1 VATGPLSNLIP
12 HLRQAVLRGEEA
24 ALTDGQ
30 LLEGFLSRRED
41 AALEALVRRHGP
53 MVWGVCRRLLASHH
67 DAEDAFQATFLVLV
81 RKAASIRFREAVAN
95 WLYGVARQTA
105 LKARAMAA
113 KRRAREK
120 QVAVLPEPAAAEPDA
135 WHDLQPLLDQ
145 ELSRLPGK
153 YRLVLLLCDAQ
164 GQTRREAAAQ
174 LGLAEG
180 TVASRLA
187 RARALLAKRLVRR
200 GVVLTGGALA
210 GLLAQRA
217 AAGVPAAVVS
227 ATIRA
232 ASLFAAGQGAAAGG
246 ISAPVAAL
254 LKGVLRAML
263 LNQLKAV
270 TAGLLLLGVAA
281 LACAVLARS
290 PGDDKPGRTEEP
302 AAQPKPAAQPEP
314 AAQLK
319 PAPEARPGP
328 MTVPAGVIAHT
339 YRTNEALADERFTGV
354 PVAVT
359 GKMIRVERSGI
370 LLTAKGKGQEKR
382 VYVLL
387 MSSGDP
393 TDSLLSFRFTEDDRS
408 QLAKLK
414 EGRVVWVEGKPEG
427 YTRNGAEGR
436 DIIYFFDCKLLP
448 KTFE

>member
-1 VATGPLSNLIP
+1 VPTDPLS
-12 HLRQAVLRGEEA
+12 HLVPQLRRALLRGEEA

-30 LLEGFLSRRED
+30 LLEAFVNRRD
-41 AALEALVRRHGP
+41 GAALEALVRRHGP
-53 MVWGVCRRLLASHH
+53 MVWGVCRRVLGDPH

-81 RKAASIRFREAVAN
+81 RRAAAVVPRERVAS
-95 WLYGVARQTA
+95 WLYGVAHQTA
-105 LKARAMAA
+105 LKARAMTA

-135 WHDLQPLLDQ
+135 WHDLQPLLDR
-145 ELSRLPGK
+145 ELSRLPDK
-153 YRLVLLLCDAQ
+153 YRLVLLLCGAQ
-164 GQTRREAAAQ
+164 GRTRREAAAQ

-187 RARALLAKRLVRR
+187 RARAMLARRLARR
-200 GVVLTGGALA
+200 GIVLTGGALA

-217 AAGVPAAVVS
+217 VADVPAAVVS

-232 ASLFAAGQGAAAGG
+232 ASLLAAGQGAAAGA

-281 LACAVLARS
+281 LACGVLARG
-290 PGDDKPGRTEEP
+290 PGDDKPGQAEEP
-302 AAQPKPAAQPEP
+302 AAQPKPA
-314 AAQLK
+314 
-319 PAPEARPGP
+319 PEARPGP
-328 MTVPAGVIAHT
+328 AAVPASEIAHT

-354 PVAVT
+354 PVVVT

-370 LLTAKGKGQEKR
+370 LLTPKGEKR
-382 VYVLL
+382 VYILL
-387 MSSGDP
+387 MSAGDP
-393 TDSLLSFRFTEDDRS
+393 SHSLLSFRFTEDDRAE
-408 QLAKLK
+408 LAKLK
-414 EGRVVWVEGKPEG
+414 EGRVVWVQGKPEG
-427 YTRNGAEGR
+427 YKR
-436 DIIYFFDCKLLP
+436 DAAGGQDTIYFFDCKLLAR
-448 KTFE
+448 TFE